1 MRITDP
7 SRTAHR
13 DPEPTRARNAG
24 VIRQPV
30 DPCPRLPDE
39 SGVPRG
45 RFRGRPQCPPR
56 LVFVVA
62 ALLAGRPTFA
72 ADTVWLHELDLG
84 KMTAGWGQPRI
95 DQSVTQKPLSIAG
108 KTFEHG
114 VGTHA
119 NSVLWVNLAGGAER
133 FQAAVGVDDAAGNDK
148 ASIEF
153 KVLGDR
159 KTLWKSGVM
168 KLGQTAKTVDVDVT
182 GVKLVLLKVEDAG
195 DGVSYDHADWAE
207 ARFVVNGRKP
217 QAIDRPS
224 LNDKP
229 VVLTPKPG
237 PLPRLNGPTVC
248 GCRPGHPFLY
258 RVPAQGVRPMKFS
271 AQGLPAGL
279 KLDPTRG
286 IITGTAPARGE
297 YAARLHA
304 ENSHGSD
311 QRIFKIVS
319 GDTLA
324 LTPPMGWN
332 HWYTHYDRITEKL
345 MREAADVMIS
355 SGMADVGYQYVNIDD
370 CWMNAPKHADP
381 LRVGPLR
388 DAQGNLIPNK
398 HFPDMK
404 AMTDYIHS
412 KGLKAGLYTSPG
424 PFTCAGFAAAY
435 QHEAQD
441 AKQFADWG
449 FDFLKYDWCSYGEI
463 AAKDPDP
470 ELVKF
475 KKPYRLMGDLLKQQN
490 RDMVL
495 NLCQYGMGNVW
506 EWGAEVGGHCWR
518 TAGDLGFELD
528 RIFEVAL
535 ANAKHREWSK
545 PGAWNDPDY
554 IQIGYIG
561 TANGMGLPKPCPL
574 TPNEQYAFMSLW
586 CLSAAPLFFSG
597 DMGRLDAFTLNVLG
611 NPEVIEVDQDP
622 LGQCGRVVSLSEET
636 FLMVKDLADGTKA
649 VGLGNRGE
657 FPAKVTA
664 TWRDVGVSGTRTVRD
679 LWRQKD
685 LGRFKDQ
692 FTAEVPRH
700 GVVLVRM
707 RPGR

>member
-1 MRITDP
+1 MEI
-7 SRTAHR
+7 
-13 DPEPTRARNAG
+13 G
-24 VIRQPV
+24 
-30 DPCPRLPDE
+30 RLPRWLAFLT
-39 SGVPRG
+39 S
-45 RFRGRPQCPPR
+45 
-56 LVFVVA
+56 L
-62 ALLAGRPTFA
+62 LLAAASTSA
-72 ADTVWLHELDLG
+72 ADTVWLHQLDLG
-84 KMTAGWGQPRI
+84 KMTAGWGQPQI
-95 DQSVTQKPLSIAG
+95 DKSVTQKPLVIAG
-108 KTFEHG
+108 KTFGHG

-119 NSVLWVNLAGGAER
+119 NSVLWIDLAGGAER
-133 FQAAVGVDDAAGNDK
+133 FQATVGVDDAAGGPG
-148 ASIEF
+148 SVIF
-153 KVLGDR
+153 KIIADSR
-159 KTLWKSGVM
+159 KLWESGVM
-168 KLGQTAKTVDVDVT
+168 KSGEAAKTVDVELK
-182 GVKLVLLKVEDAG
+182 GVKRLVLQVSDGG
-195 DGVSYDHADWAE
+195 DGLDFDHADWVE
-207 ARFVVNGRKP
+207 ARLWFSGAKP
-217 QAIDRPS
+217 NAIERPAAREQAVI
-224 LNDKP
+224 
-229 VVLTPKPG
+229 LTPKPG
-237 PLPRLNGPTVC
+237 PKPRINGPTVY

-258 RVPAQGVRPMKFS
+258 RIPAQGGRPMQFS
-271 AQGLPAGL
+271 AKGLPAGL
-279 KLDPTRG
+279 VLDPTSG
-286 IITGTAPARGE
+286 IITGTTPARGE
-297 YAARLHA
+297 YRVVLRAK
-304 ENSHGSD
+304 NPHGSD
-311 QRIFKIVS
+311 KRVFKIVS

-332 HWYTHYDRITEKL
+332 HWYTHYDRITDKL
-345 MREAADVMIS
+345 LREAADVMVS

-370 CWMNAPKHADP
+370 CWMNAPQNADP

-388 DAQGNLIPNK
+388 DARGNIIPNK

-404 AMTDYIHS
+404 TMTDYIHS

-424 PFTCAGFAAAY
+424 PLTCAGFAGAW

-441 AKQFADWG
+441 AKLFADWG
-449 FDFLKYDWCSYGEI
+449 FDFLKHDWCSYGEI

-475 KKPYRLMGDLLKQQN
+475 KKPYRLMGDLLKQQH
-490 RDMVL
+490 RDIVL

-506 EWGAEVGGHCWR
+506 EWGADVGGHCWR

-535 ANAKHREWSK
+535 ANANHREWSK

-561 TANGMGLPKPCPL
+561 AANGMGLPRPCPL

-597 DMGRLDAFTLNVLG
+597 DMGKLDAFTLNVLC

-622 LGQCGRVVSLSEET
+622 LGQCGRVVSLSEDT
-636 FLMVKDLADGTKA
+636 FLMVKDLADGTKV

-664 TWRDVGVSGTRTVRD
+664 TWRDVGVSGRQTVRD

-700 GVVLVRM
+700 GVVLVRV